1 MNTMETKAKQMV
13 EDDDIFQDFE
23 PINYEEPKF
32 KPYKVEKMSDEEFE
46 AQYNKQTGRN
56 FSEDFDWF

>member
-1 MNTMETKAKQMV
+1 MINKAKQMV

-32 KPYKVEKMSDEEFE
+32 KPYTVEKMSDEEFE

-56 FSEDFDWF
+56 FSDDFDWF

>member
-1 MNTMETKAKQMV
+1 METKAKQIV
-13 EDDDIFQDFE
+13 EDDDIFQNFE
-23 PINYEEPKF
+23 PINYEEQKF
-32 KPYKVEKMSDEEFE
+32 KPYTVEKMSDEEFE

>member
-1 MNTMETKAKQMV
+1 MTTKAKQIV
-13 EDDDIFQDFE
+13 DDDIFQDFE

-32 KPYKVEKMSDEEFE
+32 KPYTVEKMGDEEFE

-56 FSEDFDWF
+56 FSDDFDWF

>member
-1 MNTMETKAKQMV
+1 METKAKQMV

-23 PINYEEPKF
+23 PINYEEQKF
-32 KPYKVEKMSDEEFE
+32 KPYTVEKMSDEEFE

>member
-1 MNTMETKAKQMV
+1 MTTKAKEMV

-32 KPYKVEKMSDEEFE
+32 KPYTIEKMSDEEFE
-46 AQYNKQTGRN
+46 AQYNKLTGQN
-56 FSEDFDWF
+56 FSDDFDWF

>member
-1 MNTMETKAKQMV
+1 MTTKAKQMV

-23 PINYEEPKF
+23 PIDYEEPKF

-46 AQYNKQTGRN
+46 AQYNKLTGRN
-56 FSEDFDWF
+56 FSYDFDWF

>member
-1 MNTMETKAKQMV
+1 MATKAKQMV
-13 EDDDIFQDFE
+13 EDDDIFQNFE

-46 AQYNKQTGRN
+46 AQYNKITRLN
-56 FSEDFDWF
+56 FSDYFVQF

>member
-1 MNTMETKAKQMV
+1 MTTKAKQMV

-23 PINYEEPKF
+23 PIDYEEPKF

-46 AQYNKQTGRN
+46 AQYNKLTGRN
-56 FSEDFDWF
+56 FSEDFDWI

>member
-1 MNTMETKAKQMV
+1 MTTKAKQMV

-32 KPYKVEKMSDEEFE
+32 KPYTVEKMSDEEFE
-46 AQYNKQTGRN
+46 AQYNKLTGRCV
-56 FSEDFDWF
+56 SDDFDWF

>member
-1 MNTMETKAKQMV
+1 MATKAKQMV

-23 PINYEEPKF
+23 PIDYEELKF

-46 AQYNKQTGRN
+46 AQYNNLTGRI

>member
-1 MNTMETKAKQMV
+1 METKAKQMV
-13 EDDDIFQDFE
+13 EDDDIFQNFE
-23 PINYEEPKF
+23 PINYEEQKF
-32 KPYKVEKMSDEEFE
+32 KPYTVEKMSDEEFE

>member
-1 MNTMETKAKQMV
+1 MTTKAKQMV

-32 KPYKVEKMSDEEFE
+32 KPYTVEKMSDEEFE
-46 AQYNKQTGRN
+46 SQYNKLTGRN
-56 FSEDFDWF
+56 FSDDFDWF

>member
-1 MNTMETKAKQMV
+1 MTTKAKQMV

-32 KPYKVEKMSDEEFE
+32 KPYTVEKMSDEEFE
-46 AQYNKQTGRN
+46 AQYNKLTGQN

>member
-1 MNTMETKAKQMV
+1 METKAKQMV
-13 EDDDIFQDFE
+13 EDDDIFQNFE
-23 PINYEEPKF
+23 PIDYEELKF
-32 KPYKVEKMSDEEFE
+32 KPYKVEKMNDEEFE

>member
-1 MNTMETKAKQMV
+1 MTTKAKQMV

-23 PINYEEPKF
+23 PINYEELKF

-46 AQYNKQTGRN
+46 AQYNKLTGQN
-56 FSEDFDWF
+56 FSDDFDWF

>member
-1 MNTMETKAKQMV
+1 MTTKAKQMV

-46 AQYNKQTGRN
+46 AQYNKMAGRN

>member
-1 MNTMETKAKQMV
+1 MATKAKQMV

-23 PINYEEPKF
+23 PINYEELKF
-32 KPYKVEKMSDEEFE
+32 KPYKVEKMRDKEFE
-46 AQYNKQTGRN
+46 SQYNKMTGRN

>member
-1 MNTMETKAKQMV
+1 MV

-32 KPYKVEKMSDEEFE
+32 KPYTVEKMSDEEFE
-46 AQYNKQTGRN
+46 AQYNKLTGRN
-56 FSEDFDWF
+56 FSDDFDWF